1 MFNTSNPWLNLIIS
15 RYMIM
20 DITTFS
26 GHHKGDT
33 TLQNY
38 TLVDNGATAASA
50 EINVD
55 LHGLTVYVTIKCFNG
70 AGLSTIASSDGV
82 TILYNPPSTDTVILE
97 VLGSSTTQYLV
108 QGNYHGNRT
117 AINFRWTGFDE
128 SEGIDSYLV
137 SSSCADPEKIARG
150 TLTWFFS

>member
-1 MFNTSNPWLNLIIS
+1 
-15 RYMIM
+15 M
-20 DITTFS
+20 DLSTFS

-38 TLVDNGATAASA
+38 TLVDSGVTAASA
-50 EINVD
+50 AINAD

-137 SSSCADPEKIARG
+137 SMRG
-150 TLTWFFS
+150 SLESFSRGVQL